1 RLAAGDRPLGRGAR
15 PPLAAPRPKRRG
27 NAGRGAGHMSL
38 LEVQNLSKQFGGVVA
53 VDSCSLSVPAG
64 SITGLIGPN
73 GSGKT
78 TVFNLVTGFIAPD
91 GGAVHFKARSIAGL
105 GPDRIYALGIGRTFQ
120 LARIFPRLT
129 TLENMLVPVRRAGL
143 RALLSHGQ
151 WGHEKER
158 AMEMLAFM
166 DISQVAGTLGGAL
179 SYGQRKLLELA
190 AVMMAGP
197 ELVLLDEPAGGV
209 NPALLERIAERLRPL
224 HGQGVTFL
232 LVEHNMG
239 FVMNLCHEVVVMQQ
253 GRVIAKGEPREIRK
267 NPAVL
272 DAYLGT

>member
-1 RLAAGDRPLGRGAR
+1 
-15 PPLAAPRPKRRG
+15 
-27 NAGRGAGHMSL
+27 MSL
-38 LEVQNLSKQFGGVVA
+38 LEIANLSKRFGGVIA
-53 VDSCSLSVPAG
+53 VNDCSLTVTRG

-78 TVFNLVTGFIAPD
+78 TVFNLVTGFIPAD
-91 GGAVHFKARSIAGL
+91 NGEVRFKSQAITRL
-105 GPDRIYALGIGRTFQ
+105 GPDRIYALGVGRTFQ

-129 TLENMLVPVRRAGL
+129 TLENMLVPVRRSGL

-158 AMEMLAFM
+158 AMEMLEFM
-166 DISQVAGTLGGAL
+166 EIGHVAGTLGGAL

-190 AVMMAGP
+190 AVMMARP

-209 NPALLERIAERLRPL
+209 NPALLERIADYIRRLNQQ
-224 HGQGVTFL
+224 GGVTFL
-232 LVEHNMG
+232 IVEHNMG
-239 FVMNLCHEVVVMQQ
+239 FVMNLCDQVVVLNQ
-253 GRVIAKGEPREIRK
+253 GRPIASGKPKEVRE

>member
-1 RLAAGDRPLGRGAR
+1 V
-15 PPLAAPRPKRRG
+15 
-27 NAGRGAGHMSL
+27 SL
-38 LEVQNLSKQFGGVVA
+38 LEVSDLSKRFGGVVA
-53 VDSCSLSVPAG
+53 VDGCSLSVPAG

-78 TVFNLVTGFIAPD
+78 TVFNLVTGFLPRDSGEIQ
-91 GGAVHFKARSIAGL
+91 FKSRSIAGL
-105 GPDRIYALGIGRTFQ
+105 GPDRVYGLGIGRTFQ

-129 TLENMLVPVRRAGL
+129 ALENMLVPVRRAGF

-158 AMEMLAFM
+158 AMEMLEFM
-166 DISQVAGTLGGAL
+166 DIGQVAGTVGGAL
-179 SYGQRKLLELA
+179 SYGQRKLLELG
-190 AVMMAGP
+190 AVMMARP

-209 NPALLERIAERLRPL
+209 NPALLERIAEHIRQLN
-224 HGQGVTFL
+224 GQGVTFL
-232 LVEHNMG
+232 LVEHNMS

-253 GRVIAKGEPREIRK
+253 GRAIAKGKPREIRE

-272 DAYLGT
+272 DAYLGA

>member
-1 RLAAGDRPLGRGAR
+1 
-15 PPLAAPRPKRRG
+15 
-27 NAGRGAGHMSL
+27 MSL
-38 LEVQNLSKQFGGVVA
+38 LEVDDLSKRFGGLVS

-64 SITGLIGPN
+64 SIAGLIGPN

-78 TVFNLVTGFIAPD
+78 TVFNLVTGFLPRDSGQIR
-91 GGAVHFKARSIAGL
+91 FKSHSIAGL
-105 GPDRIYALGIGRTFQ
+105 GPDRVYGLGIGRTFQ

-129 TLENMLVPVRRAGL
+129 ALENMLVPVRRAGF
-143 RALLSHGQ
+143 RALLSRGQ
-151 WGHEKER
+151 WGHEKEH
-158 AMEMLAFM
+158 AMEMLDFM

-209 NPALLERIAERLRPL
+209 NPALLERLGERIRQLNGR
-224 HGQGVTFL
+224 GTTFL

-239 FVMNLCHEVVVMQQ
+239 LVMNLCHEVVVLHQ
-253 GRVIAKGEPREIRK
+253 GHAIAKGKPKDVRE